1 MKLADL
7 SSGVTI
13 ANRFRLVDILGRGSY
28 GDVWL
33 AEVLR
38 DGWPED
44 SDDGGGGN
52 GVEIPDKVALKIYQ
66 QQERARQKLLE
77 EARMA
82 VGLTHDRLVRVYGAD
97 SLDGIVMMWMDYVPG
112 KTLLQRIGDDASPKT
127 VFIKEVLSWIHDM
140 AEALAYLH
148 AIDPPLVHGD
158 LKLDNVILNSDDKAQ
173 LVDFGQSR
181 YIEDCFVETS
191 GAGAWPYLSP
201 EILGT
206 NTKGYGKRYVSSDIY
221 AFGVIVYRLIT
232 GRFPRRTPSEVINL
246 SPFPRPIEI
255 NASVPPELDQLVIK
269 CLEKRPENRFQTGAA
284 LLAAIIKL
292 QENLNREEK
301 DTVPIAVDTVT
312 TTPTPS
318 DELADLAMNLLN
330 NGKVEE
336 VLRRLEKA
344 MQRMSTSPRILLVYA
359 EAAKHAGRFDLSR
372 AVYEKAWLWM
382 KHNGCSDEELRS
394 ASEGLSELNIKLKK
408 YDEAA
413 KGYEWLAKNWPDNR
427 WYSYRYGVA
436 LGISGNYQRSID
448 ILQKLYE
455 SGKPSS
461 LICAKIGLAY
471 AQLNDPVQACA
482 YFNEALMLDQFE
494 PTALFHLAR
503 IRAIQGNTAKAF
515 ECLERLRDVEGADD
529 QANELARY
537 LGRIN

>member
-1 MKLADL
+1 MKLSDI

-33 AEVLR
+33 ADVLPE
-38 DGWPED
+38 GWPEG
-44 SDDGGGGN
+44 DDGG
-52 GVEIPDKVALKIYQ
+52 EIPQKVALKIYQ
-66 QQERARQKLLE
+66 QQERARQKLLT

-97 SLDGIVMMWMDYVPG
+97 SLEGLVMMWMDYVPG
-112 KTLLQRIGDDASPKT
+112 KTLLQRVGDDDSPKT
-127 VFIKEVLSWIHDM
+127 VFINEVLAWIHGM

-148 AIDPPLVHGD
+148 ALAPPLVHGD
-158 LKLDNVILNSDDKAQ
+158 LKLDNVILNSDEKVQ

-181 YIEDCFVETS
+181 YIEDCFVETL

-232 GRFPRRTPSEVINL
+232 GRFPRRSPSEVINL
-246 SPFPRPIEI
+246 TPFPRPIEI
-255 NASVPPELDQLVIK
+255 NASVPMELDRLVIK
-269 CLEKRPENRFQTGAA
+269 CLQKRPENRFQTGAA
-284 LLAAIIKL
+284 LLAAIERL
-292 QENLNREEK
+292 QESLQKEEK
-301 DTVPIAVDTVT
+301 EAVSIQVDAVT
-312 TTPTPS
+312 TMPVPS
-318 DELADLAMNLLN
+318 DELAELAGNLLDD
-330 NGKVEE
+330 GKVEE
-336 VLRRLEKA
+336 ALQRLEKA

-372 AVYEKAWLWM
+372 AVYEKAWRWM
-382 KHNGCSDEELRS
+382 KRNGCSDEELRS

-413 KGYEWLAKNWPDNR
+413 KGFEWLTEKWPDNR
-427 WYSYRYGVA
+427 WYYYRYGVA
-436 LGISGNYQRSID
+436 LGISGNYRKSID
-448 ILQKLYE
+448 VLQKLYG
-455 SGKPSS
+455 SGQPSP
-461 LICAKIGLAY
+461 LVCAKIGLAF
-471 AQLNDPVQACA
+471 AQLNDPEQACV

-503 IRAIQGNTAKAF
+503 IRAIQGNIAKAF
-515 ECLERLRDVEGADD
+515 EYLERLKNVEGADD
-529 QANELARY
+529 QANELARI
-537 LGRIN
+537 LGKNN